1 MKKVLLLMALVLT
14 VFILSGCSKKSAIV
28 EISGKEMFN
37 QEGNYYIYF
46 FKDDC
51 EDCAQIEPI
60 IEAYVEAVKE
70 EAKYQSKS
78 TVFGVNLSKEE
89 NKKILRS
96 FTGKLG
102 QGENGNFFVDDVTD
116 WNNLYIPTTASLIS
130 IKTNSQN
137 VTYAAFEAEG
147 AQNIF
152 NFLTTYLDN

>member
-1 MKKVLLLMALVLT
+1 MAFILT
-14 VFILSGCSKKSAIV
+14 IFVLSGCSKKSPIV
-28 EISGKEMFN
+28 EINGEEMFN

-46 FKDDC
+46 FEDDN
-51 EDCAQIEPI
+51 EDSAQIEPI

-70 EAKYQSKS
+70 ETKYQHKS
-78 TVFGVNLSKEE
+78 TVYRVNLSKEE

-96 FTGKLG
+96 FNGKFG
-102 QGENGNFFVDDVTD
+102 QGVSGNFFVDDVTD

-152 NFLTTYLDN
+152 DFLTAYLDS